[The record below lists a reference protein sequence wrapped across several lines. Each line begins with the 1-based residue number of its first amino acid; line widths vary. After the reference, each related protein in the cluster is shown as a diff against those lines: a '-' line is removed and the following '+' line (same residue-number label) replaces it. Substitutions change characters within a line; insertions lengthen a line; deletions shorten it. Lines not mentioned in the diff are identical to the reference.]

1 MQQQPILIQG
11 AMPVEVAALRE
22 ALEGREDQTLHGF
35 SFSTGTV
42 EGHPLVVMSAPGA
55 LTQEA
60 YDRFAGYL
68 QNTIMSDCV
77 PPLEE

>member
-42 EGHPLVVMSAPGA
+42 EGHPLVVSETQIGTLNAA
-55 LTQEA
+55 LS
-60 YDRFAGYL
+60 R
-68 QNTIMSDCV
+68 CV
-77 PPLEE
+77 